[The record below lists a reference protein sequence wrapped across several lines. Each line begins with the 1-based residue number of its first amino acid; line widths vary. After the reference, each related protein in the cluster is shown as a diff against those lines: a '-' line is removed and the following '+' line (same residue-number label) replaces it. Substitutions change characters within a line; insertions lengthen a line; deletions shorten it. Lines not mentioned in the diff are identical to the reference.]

1 MSNTDELRLVWL
13 EKARVA
19 LEAKAVWMA
28 APEKPCQEDN
38 ELMDRAAFAF
48 DERNAAWKAYVAAE
62 WDEVRAEEEAKKEN
76 IEMSKEHILYEGE
89 THWVLK
95 PNRDG
100 E

>member
-28 APEKPCQEDN
+28 APAKPCQEDN

-48 DERNAAWKAYVAAE
+48 DERNAVWKAYVEAE
-62 WDEVRAEEEAKKEN
+62 WNAIRAEKEAKKED
-76 IEMSKEHILYEGE
+76 E
-89 THWVLK
+89 
-95 PNRDG
+95 R
-100 E
+100 